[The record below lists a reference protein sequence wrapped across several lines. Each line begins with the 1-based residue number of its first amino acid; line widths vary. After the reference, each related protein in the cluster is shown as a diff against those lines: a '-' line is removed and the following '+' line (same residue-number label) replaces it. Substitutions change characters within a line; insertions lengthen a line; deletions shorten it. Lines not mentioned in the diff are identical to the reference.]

1 MTDLPTKL
9 LNIDDR
15 VTVSSDAADTL
26 LRRMLGRLGCD
37 AATAT
42 AVSRH
47 LVEASCAGV
56 ESHGVWRIITYA
68 EQYRSGYLDPTAQ
81 PQRSTTARGGM
92 VVDGCGG
99 IGIPAMHLAVDWLAE
114 TVRAQG
120 MATVAIRNVGHTGRL
135 GSYAE
140 ALARQ
145 QCLCIIIGGGGRK
158 NWRLVAPYGG
168 RRPLLSTNPYCIGV
182 PGGEDGPVVADFATS
197 ALAAGWVYSAR
208 KAGAALPP
216 GMLVDRDGRPSTDP
230 EDYFAGGAILP
241 AGGAKGYALAVAAEM
256 IAEGMLG
263 PATTECNWLL
273 LGLDTT
279 RYRDPGPFGH
289 AAEEILAELR
299 ACPPSDGFARVEVP
313 GERER
318 RQARSSRG
326 EIHIPGKLWAEIQ
339 ALDRDLEAGAPAVV

>member
-9 LNIDDR
+9 LDIDDR
-15 VTVSSDAADTL
+15 VTVSSDAADAL

-81 PQRSTTARGGM
+81 PQRSTTARGGWWLTAAAALAFR
-92 VVDGCGG
+92 
-99 IGIPAMHLAVDWLAE
+99 AMHLAVDWLAE

-216 GMLVDRDGRPSTDP
+216 GMLVDRDGPPLDRPGGLFCRRCHS
-230 EDYFAGGAILP
+230 AGRRRQGVCVGGGSGDDCRGHAR
-241 AGGAKGYALAVAAEM
+241 AGDDRM
-256 IAEGMLG
+256 H
-263 PATTECNWLL
+263 WLL